1 MERLAEAQAQLAR
14 NAFSTLNAFVRPAVE
29 AGLGNPLPV
38 GGGAIVLE
46 TIGRVSGE
54 PRRVPL
60 LASRLGDK
68 LVVSTVRSDSQWLR
82 NVEADPAVRIWVCG
96 EPREARAT
104 VTRGALNTV
113 DVVLD

>member
-1 MERLAEAQAQLAR
+1 MQRLAEAQTQLTR
-14 NAFSTLNAFVRPAVE
+14 TAFRTLNSVVRPAVE
-29 AGLGNPLPV
+29 AGVGNPLPV

-46 TIGRVSGE
+46 TTGRVSGE

-60 LASRLGDK
+60 LATRLGDR

-82 NVEADPAVRIWVCG
+82 NVEADPNVRVWVCG
-96 EPREARAT
+96 EPREATAT
-104 VTRGALNTV
+104 VTRGPLNTV